1 MMVEKKIEATLN
13 CLQRK
18 LYETIP
24 TDFIAEYKKTE
35 YKSNNILP
43 TDGFSLYEKNAVIK
57 TEPDRHF
64 WLKIRFFVREIS
76 SDYRLFLR
84 FSTGKNGWDSG
95 NPQGLVYMNGE
106 MIQEL
111 DVNHR
116 DVSID
121 STGEIELYVYFY
133 TGNPL
138 DGTNQFQ
145 TDFSLTAVYCDLE
158 KLWYDIRVPYDCS
171 VLLGE
176 GVEKYTI
183 LKHLTIACN
192 ILDFQTSDAA
202 NFRKSVKNA
211 LSYLEEEFY
220 KKACNNKKIPTVK
233 CIGHTHIDVAWL
245 WTIKQTAEKAQR
257 SFATAVSL
265 LKEYP
270 EFSFMSSQP
279 QLYEYVKRESPDLY
293 EEIRCLVKKKS
304 WKPEGAMWLEADCN
318 LISGES
324 LIRQIMFGKRF
335 FKNEFGIESKLLWLP
350 DVFGYSAALP
360 QILKKSGIDY
370 FVTSKISW
378 NETNKM
384 PHSSFYWQGIDGTEI
399 FTTFIEGSYSGLLTP
414 KEINDFYVN
423 YRDKAF
429 SNTTI
434 SSVGFGDG
442 GGGVTR
448 EMLETQRRMARGIPG
463 VPRTVFSNPV
473 EAVESIKVQVDENS
487 KIYGEYPKWVG
498 ELYLELHRGT
508 YTSVSKNKRNNR
520 KCEFLLKNAESL
532 ASISMIY
539 GGTYDFEILEKCQ
552 KTILLNQFHDIIPG
566 SSIAEVYAESDRQ
579 YTQVIYDLNSCISEL
594 LIKIGE
600 KIIPSDGVCVYNPL
614 GFYADSTAKIDG
626 ETVVF
631 KNLAP
636 YSIGYAFPITKN
648 DCSFGED
655 FFENGFFKITYDKNA
670 NITSI
675 YDKQRNREVLCGNG
689 NILEVFEDLPYSWEN
704 WEISDYY
711 FLKKN
716 IIDKAELIQRVDDGA
731 RAGIK
736 VVRKYFNSTI
746 IQYIWLYNGI
756 DRIDFE
762 SEIDWHEQ
770 QQLLKAR
777 FPLNVLS
784 DKATYEIQ
792 FGSVERPTHKN
803 TSWDAAKFEVCAH
816 KWADLSDGG
825 YGVSLMNDCKY
836 GYSCN
841 GNQLSITL
849 IKSGI
854 WPHISDQGNHRFVYS
869 IYPHDGKYSK
879 GGTVKRAYEL
889 NQPMFICR
897 PKRNDCHQLGN
908 INLIKSTSSNIIIDT
923 VKKAED
929 NNDIIVRMYESAGE
943 VAGFN
948 VEYGFSVSR
957 VFITDIL
964 ENNLKE
970 VDVKDR
976 QSELTAKPFEIITLR
991 IIR

>member
-1 MMVEKKIEATLN
+1 MNMRA
-13 CLQRK
+13 
-18 LYETIP
+18 
-24 TDFIAEYKKTE
+24 
-35 YKSNNILP
+35 
-43 TDGFSLYEKNAVIK
+43 SLYI
-57 TEPDRHF
+57 
-64 WLKIRFFVREIS
+64 
-76 SDYRLFLR
+76 
-84 FSTGKNGWDSG
+84 
-95 NPQGLVYMNGE
+95 PQ
-106 MIQEL
+106 
-111 DVNHR
+111 HR
-116 DVSID
+116 I
-121 STGEIELYVYFY
+121 
-133 TGNPL
+133 
-138 DGTNQFQ
+138 
-145 TDFSLTAVYCDLE
+145 
-158 KLWYDIRVPYDCS
+158 
-171 VLLGE
+171 
-176 GVEKYTI
+176 
-183 LKHLTIACN
+183 
-192 ILDFQTSDAA
+192 
-202 NFRKSVKNA
+202 
-211 LSYLEEEFY
+211 
-220 KKACNNKKIPTVK
+220 
-233 CIGHTHIDVAWL
+233 
-245 WTIKQTAEKAQR
+245 
-257 SFATAVSL
+257 
-265 LKEYP
+265 
-270 EFSFMSSQP
+270 
-279 QLYEYVKRESPDLY
+279 
-293 EEIRCLVKKKS
+293 
-304 WKPEGAMWLEADCN
+304 
-318 LISGES
+318 
-324 LIRQIMFGKRF
+324 
-335 FKNEFGIESKLLWLP
+335 
-350 DVFGYSAALP
+350 
-360 QILKKSGIDY
+360 
-370 FVTSKISW
+370 
-378 NETNKM
+378 
-384 PHSSFYWQGIDGTEI
+384 
-399 FTTFIEGSYSGLLTP
+399 
-414 KEINDFYVN
+414 
-423 YRDKAF
+423 
-429 SNTTI
+429 
-434 SSVGFGDG
+434 
-442 GGGVTR
+442 
-448 EMLETQRRMARGIPG
+448 
-463 VPRTVFSNPV
+463 
-473 EAVESIKVQVDENS
+473 
-487 KIYGEYPKWVG
+487 
-498 ELYLELHRGT
+498 
-508 YTSVSKNKRNNR
+508 
-520 KCEFLLKNAESL
+520 
-532 ASISMIY
+532 
-539 GGTYDFEILEKCQ
+539 
-552 KTILLNQFHDIIPG
+552 
-566 SSIAEVYAESDRQ
+566 
-579 YTQVIYDLNSCISEL
+579 
-594 LIKIGE
+594 
-600 KIIPSDGVCVYNPL
+600 
-614 GFYADSTAKIDG
+614 
-626 ETVVF
+626 
-631 KNLAP
+631 
-636 YSIGYAFPITKN
+636 
-648 DCSFGED
+648 
-655 FFENGFFKITYDKNA
+655 
-670 NITSI
+670 
-675 YDKQRNREVLCGNG
+675 KQRNREVLCGNG

-897 PKRNDCHQLGN
+897 PKRNDCYQLGN
-908 INLIKSTSSNIIIDT
+908 ISLIKSTSSNIIIDT